1 MKKLISLLLLLIAIN
16 ICFSQDIITKRN
28 KAFIQAKILDSNA
41 TEIIYKQ
48 YFNQDG
54 PTYVI
59 LKADLLKIHYES
71 GKFENYKDYVAPT
84 VQNIIVINKVEKTD
98 SINENIESP
107 NEYNNNNNKAETKS
121 VPWENKDIDYYYEG
135 EHDALKHYHD
145 YKGVSTF
152 TYIVSS
158 IPLAGI
164 FFGLVPTVLFTAIP
178 PPNQNLNYPNEKLMT
193 IADYHHAYTK
203 KAFQIKRNKV
213 LKNYGLGVL
222 TGISFM
228 IVFAAK

>member
-1 MKKLISLLLLLIAIN
+1 MKKLISFTLLILSMN
-16 ICFSQDIITKRN
+16 ICLSQDIIFKKN
-28 KAFIQAKILDSNA
+28 KAFIQAKVLDSNA

-59 LKADLLKIHYES
+59 LKTDLLKIHYET
-71 GKFENYKDYVAPT
+71 GKLENYNDFVAPT
-84 VQNIIVINKVEKTD
+84 VQNSKIISEVEKID
-98 SINENIESP
+98 SVLENNESIVEK
-107 NEYNNNNNKAETKS
+107 NEKKS
-121 VPWENKDIDYYYEG
+121 FPWENKDIDYYYEG
-135 EHDALKHYHD
+135 ESDALKHYHD

-158 IPLAGI
+158 IPVAGI
-164 FFGLVPTVLFTAIP
+164 FFGLFPTVLFSSIP
-178 PPNQNLNYPNEKLMT
+178 PPNQNLNYPSEKLMT
-193 IADYHHAYTK
+193 NADYHYAYTK

-222 TGISFM
+222 TGIS
-228 IVFAAK
+228 IIIIFAAK